1 MKFNFVAE
9 PKLDGFIDELM
20 EVDEMVLSRFFDTG
34 RPDHHIVGYFMNYN
48 EDTKVISIVGEIS
61 KKKLKK
67 K

>member
-34 RPDHHIVGYFMNYN
+34 MPDHHIVGFFMNYN
-48 EDTKVISIVGEIS
+48 EDTKVISIVENFRRRN
-61 KKKLKK
+61 
-67 K
+67 